1 MEEIYY
7 LDIECI
13 ERGSEK
19 YPRRLRQLRG
29 MPKKLY
35 VRGEL
40 PRDDRPTIAIV
51 GARACSAY
59 GRRQAFLYAQ
69 EMSRAGVQVISGLA
83 AGIDGRAHSGA
94 LEGGTPTFAVLGSGV
109 DICYP
114 KQHDSLYRQVWQSG
128 GLISEKKPGT
138 MPLGC
143 YFPAR
148 NRIISGLADVV
159 LVIEAREKSGSL
171 ITVDFAMEQGK
182 SVYALPGPV
191 DSSLSRGCHQLLEQG
206 AGVAGFTQK
215 ILEEWGI
222 QRETR
227 EDSAKKNSVR
237 LARDLNLVYSGLD
250 LQPKNL
256 HEIVE
261 YTHFSVTKT
270 INCLTELELEGLV
283 ERIGHNFFVKKTIL

>member
-1 MEEIYY
+1 
-7 LDIECI
+7 
-13 ERGSEK
+13 
-19 YPRRLRQLRG
+19 
-29 MPKKLY
+29 
-35 VRGEL
+35 
-40 PRDDRPTIAIV
+40 
-51 GARACSAY
+51 
-59 GRRQAFLYAQ
+59 
-69 EMSRAGVQVISGLA
+69 
-83 AGIDGRAHSGA
+83 
-94 LEGGTPTFAVLGSGV
+94 
-109 DICYP
+109 
-114 KQHDSLYRQVWQSG
+114 
-128 GLISEKKPGT
+128 
-138 MPLGC
+138 
-143 YFPAR
+143 
-148 NRIISGLADVV
+148 
-159 LVIEAREKSGSL
+159 
-171 ITVDFAMEQGK
+171 MEQGK

-206 AGVAGFTQK
+206 AGVAGSPQK